1 MVKATHKALCTAL
14 CEINI
19 PIAPKTAKPPH
30 NQKTNGSNEIEL
42 SFAISASFITELN
55 ICN

>member
-30 NQKTNGSNEIEL
+30 NQKTNGSNEIAD
-42 SFAISASFITELN
+42 SFATSASFITER
-55 ICN
+55 II